1 MKFRIYV
8 AAFGLFLISGT
19 SAEAVVPTI
28 DMPGTMQAATE
39 VTNTISGYMET
50 ATQVMQYQQ
59 TMGAMGLASMGAAWF
74 MANNQGI
81 ITEQLKKVEEYKK
94 KIEEYKE
101 TVEAYKAEVES
112 TIDTAKGMAT
122 SLKDQAMAMK
132 DTAMGMVDAAK
143 ATVSSVGEAV
153 GISPETEESSNISE
167 DNASE
172 DTNASESTSST
183 SSDIVDA
190 PILTPS
196 RRKIGSRETRDVV
209 TGGSGE
215 GSTGSISTGGSS
227 SGGSVLPSRS
237 SGFSGGISQGISSG
251 ISGGNSG
258 ISSAIAQDKAEDSTS
273 STSAKEKLSQTV
285 DSSSSAKRNVSGN
298 KEIASQDN
306 TAKADTDTPSI
317 DTRVEQATV
326 GSSSN
331 ETSKEKIKVSTRN
344 ERSRASSNGSSED
357 QVNSG
362 VSGVVGKSAGI
373 TIGSGNTS
381 STSNSSE
388 EGQVYSN
395 TSSQVFS
402 LKTEGASRGT
412 QSSKTSHVI
421 TVNGEKINILLDE
434 EGNVYYDKIV
444 SADII
449 KAARDYTSTIK
460 GKLKARE
467 DQKIKYKDVF
477 VEKAKELTVITDIEG
492 KIKAD
497 IEEEKMNNLQKQF
510 FLNCQEA
517 AKKEDESSKIQLP
530 SRAAFKTS
538 FGYGHAHVS
547 YPLAFASAL
556 GAAGG
561 ETADGVFIFSKSVGL
576 YCDKMTYEQAA
587 EKGVYDNCLKD
598 INTVRGS
605 EITEEVTKKQIDTA
619 TNDAYN
625 GYAETLAAGYFE
637 AMEIYNETLTFK
649 NDSIIPVT
657 TSEVST
663 IEAAWP
669 HVTEI
674 DRILGDP
681 INALSKLY
689 ARDLLINNL
698 NLYVNESFEHK
709 QE

>member
-1 MKFRIYV
+1 MRYLLFTYLFILTLVNAFCFPSKCCAIDVVRTDPPKEGLKFSDAVGKEIEKYQ
-8 AAFGLFLISGT
+8 GKLEEISE
-19 SAEAVVPTI
+19 S
-28 DMPGTMQAATE
+28 QF
-39 VTNTISGYMET
+39 
-50 ATQVMQYQQ
+50 ATQIGNGTKGFMDTVGEYMNKTMKTMSKVMTYANDPK
-59 TMGAMGLASMGAAWF
+59 GALMSEIAGRDKNAAK
-74 MANNQGI
+74 I
-81 ITEQLKKVEEYKK
+81 IEFTQKINKEKKTLERIIAERDEALSNLKNKFENDKLLLEEKK
-94 KIEEYKE
+94 KQAEENQE
-101 TVEAYKAEVES
+101 
-112 TIDTAKGMAT
+112 I
-122 SLKDQAMAMK
+122 
-132 DTAMGMVDAAK
+132 
-143 ATVSSVGEAV
+143 
-153 GISPETEESSNISE
+153 ISE
-167 DNASE
+167 ISE
-172 DTNASESTSST
+172 EETINSKDIENTESST

-517 AKKEDESSKIQLP
+517 AKKEDE
-530 SRAAFKTS
+530 RAQK
-538 FGYGHAHVS
+538 
-547 YPLAFASAL
+547 
-556 GAAGG
+556 
-561 ETADGVFIFSKSVGL
+561 
-576 YCDKMTYEQAA
+576 DKMLRREFIKSSYEDNIITK
-587 EKGVYDNCLKD
+587 EKTDVEYL
-598 INTVRGS
+598 
-605 EITEEVTKKQIDTA
+605 
-619 TNDAYN
+619 
-625 GYAETLAAGYFE
+625 
-637 AMEIYNETLTFK
+637 
-649 NDSIIPVT
+649 
-657 TSEVST
+657 
-663 IEAAWP
+663 
-669 HVTEI
+669 
-674 DRILGDP
+674 
-681 INALSKLY
+681 
-689 ARDLLINNL
+689 
-698 NLYVNESFEHK
+698 
-709 QE
+709 